1 VITDGRGEV
10 QSLLVKVDGEQASL
24 PAANFTGSG
33 NAVMSAMGEGQIK
46 QVARQQDEAAAE

>member
-1 VITDGRGEV
+1 MITDGRGEV